1 MARWRLEDGAVLS
14 LFSNLGRDL
23 CPIEQPAGDLLFE
36 SRAGVAEEARRRQL
50 QGPAT
55 AAFLEAPG

>member
-36 SRAGVAEEARRRQL
+36 SRAGAGEEARGGQL
-50 QGPAT
+50 QGPVTVAL
-55 AAFLEAPG
+55 LERPG